1 MEVLPEDE
9 GTFHCSAQNPAG
21 VATANLTLIVVPRGH
36 TGQNEGVE
44 GLGDVGGAQEGGG
57 GGGDVGADGGSV
69 ASDALEEK
77 EAEEEDMIKVM

>member
-57 GGGDVGADGGSV
+57 GGDVGADGGSV

-77 EAEEEDMIKVM
+77 EAEEEDMIKVI